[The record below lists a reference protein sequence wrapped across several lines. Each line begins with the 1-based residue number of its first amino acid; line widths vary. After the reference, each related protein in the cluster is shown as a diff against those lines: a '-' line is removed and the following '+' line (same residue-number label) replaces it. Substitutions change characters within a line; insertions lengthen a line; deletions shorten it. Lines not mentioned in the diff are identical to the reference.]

1 MLKAHPILK
10 EHFVLF
16 DYSEYNNVI
25 VPGKYSYPFTLY
37 LPEWLPQSLLCINT
51 PDPKKPGMLNTFK
64 IRYDL
69 IAAIE
74 KHSADAIVET
84 EKQGPTMTEL

>member
-1 MLKAHPILK
+1 MKAHPIIK
-10 EHFVLF
+10 EHFVIF
-16 DYSEYNNVI
+16 DYSGYNNVI

-37 LPEWLPQSLLCINT
+37 LPEWLPQSHLCINT

-74 KHSADAIVET
+74 RHSKDGIIET
-84 EKQGPTMTEL
+84 EKQGATMTEL